1 MTRLQHIIEAMAAIA
16 MARITV
22 GIYGH
27 EAWDLWH
34 GDAHRH
40 ASAAKDHA
48 CAVALI
54 DAKRVIDG
62 ETVTDPFADADLAVH
77 YERALG
83 DAIEQHDAAEFGAWR
98 ALRRLREMSAVSQA
112 GSPSA

>member
-22 GIYGH
+22 GIYGS
-27 EAWDLWH
+27 EASDLWH
-34 GDAHRH
+34 GDAHRY
-40 ASAAKDHA
+40 ASTAKDHA

-62 ETVTDPFADADLAVH
+62 ETVTDPFADAELAVR

-83 DAIEQHDAAEFGAWR
+83 DAIERHDAAEFDAWR
-98 ALRRLREMSAVSQA
+98 ALRRSRELSTASPA
-112 GSPSA
+112 GPQPT